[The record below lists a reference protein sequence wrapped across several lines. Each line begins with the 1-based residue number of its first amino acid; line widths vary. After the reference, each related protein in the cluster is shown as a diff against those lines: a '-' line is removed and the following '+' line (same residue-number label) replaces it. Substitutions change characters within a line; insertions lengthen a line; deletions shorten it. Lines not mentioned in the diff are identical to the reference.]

1 MKITITEIKTPMNK
15 FNSNLGTAKER
26 ISESENR
33 LAKKSQWITEKRK
46 IDNTQKRK
54 KETYKIDE
62 GQNICNKCLRR
73 KSDDEWKEGIFENTM
88 ASNFQKLTKKHQIIK
103 TIRTRTEPV

>member
-54 KETYKIDE
+54 
-62 GQNICNKCLRR
+62 
-73 KSDDEWKEGIFENTM
+73 
-88 ASNFQKLTKKHQIIK
+88 
-103 TIRTRTEPV
+103 